1 MRCAI
6 VFSKLGKFL
15 LSRGKR
21 CAMGVGQVHVRWG
34 KIPRRV
40 VVGTMNV
47 PWTNALS
54 TKQPH
59 PQKEAGEL
67 PWRSLNPSLRP
78 IGSSR
83 SSSSSR
89 RSTVVVVVVVLVVV
103 VVVVVVDKSM

>member
-1 MRCAI
+1 MLVSMRCAI

-47 PWTNALS
+47 P
-54 TKQPH
+54 
-59 PQKEAGEL
+59 
-67 PWRSLNPSLRP
+67 
-78 IGSSR
+78 
-83 SSSSSR
+83 
-89 RSTVVVVVVVLVVV
+89 
-103 VVVVVVDKSM
+103 